1 MALMAQIQNLSEE
14 LSTVRNQLLEID
26 SSGQV
31 QQRMEY
37 EERERKYKH
46 IIREMKEQLRTR
58 ENVVPVG
65 LYRSAVAEAKQRA
78 AECHSHKE
86 VATSLAMK
94 IAKLEKQLVMRG
106 EREAVPTP
114 SPTPQMP
121 HLSSAVAPPP
131 PTNVVVDENR
141 QQSQPGTAPVVSP
154 TQKTQSQTIKKVRI
168 VSPKNSAVVTSEL
181 QSFGASSPVPVA
193 TKTPATKATR
203 LFSPFTPKSADRC
216 MMRTSVV
223 RAAGGRMALQKK
235 LRQMRSPKPVTNTTV
250 EQCQQKLEQRG
261 IRPLP
266 LREKSNH

>member
-14 LSTVRNQLLEID
+14 LSTARKQLREID
-26 SSGQV
+26 SSGQA

-46 IIREMKEQLRTR
+46 IIQEMKGQLRTR

-65 LYRSAVAEAKQRA
+65 LYRSAIAEAKQRA

-86 VATSLAMK
+86 AATSLAMK
-94 IAKLEKQLVMRG
+94 IAKLEKKLVMRG
-106 EREAVPTP
+106 ETEAVPTP

-131 PTNVVVDENR
+131 TNVVVAENR
-141 QQSQPGTAPVVSP
+141 QQSQKGTTPVVSP
-154 TQKTQSQTIKKVRI
+154 TQKTQSQTNKKVRI

-181 QSFGASSPVPVA
+181 QSFGASSPVPVPS
-193 TKTPATKATR
+193 KTPATKATR

-250 EQCQQKLEQRG
+250 EHCQQKLEQRG